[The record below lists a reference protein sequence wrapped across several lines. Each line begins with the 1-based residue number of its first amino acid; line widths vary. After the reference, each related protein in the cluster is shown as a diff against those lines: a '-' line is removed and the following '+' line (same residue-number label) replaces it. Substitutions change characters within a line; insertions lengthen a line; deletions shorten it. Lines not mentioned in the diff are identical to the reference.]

1 MSEIQDLNNKMN
13 TAYLSIGSNIGDKKK
28 NLDDAINFLDKHAKI
43 NVIAV
48 SLFYKTQ
55 PQNYI
60 DQDWFVNAALKIE
73 TKLTPEKLLIALKSL
88 EKTLDKNG
96 KSFRF
101 GPRII
106 DLDIIYYENVALKTG
121 QLEIPH
127 PRMHE
132 RCFVLMPMCDIGAHE
147 IHPILKQS
155 SDELLKKITKQETQ
169 KVILLE
175 KEA

>member
-1 MSEIQDLNNKMN
+1 I
-13 TAYLSIGSNIGDKKK
+13 
-28 NLDDAINFLDKHAKI
+28 
-43 NVIAV
+43 
-48 SLFYKTQ
+48 
-55 PQNYI
+55 
-60 DQDWFVNAALKIE
+60 NAALKIE
-73 TKLTPEKLLIALKSL
+73 TKLTPEKLLIALKAL

-106 DLDIIYYENVALKTG
+106 DLDIIYYDNVVLKTD

-132 RCFVLMPMCDIGAHE
+132 RCFVLMPMCDIGDHE
-147 IHPILKQS
+147 IHPILKQR
-155 SDELLKKITKQETQ
+155 SDELLKKIAKQETQ

>member
-1 MSEIQDLNNKMN
+1 MSA
-13 TAYLSIGSNIGDKKK
+13 AYLSIGSNIGEKKK
-28 NLDDAINFLDKHAKI
+28 NLDAAISFLDKHDNI
-43 NVIAV
+43 DVVAV

-60 DQDWFVNAALKIE
+60 DQEWFVNAALKIE
-73 TKLTPEKLLIALKSL
+73 TKLAPEKLLTALKSL
-88 EKTLDKNG
+88 EKSLDKDG

-106 DLDIIYYENVALKTG
+106 DLDIIYYDDLIFKTDL
-121 QLEIPH
+121 LEIPH

-132 RCFVLMPMCDIGAHE
+132 RCFVLMPICDIGAHE
-147 IHPILKQS
+147 IHPVLKQR
-155 SDELLKKITKQETQ
+155 SDELLKKIEKQESQ